1 MVNKKII
8 RKKIL
13 ILGSFAVGKTSLVSQ
28 YLTGFFSEKYLST
41 IGVNIKTKTIET
53 EEVILNLIIWDIAD
67 IVTHQSI
74 PDSYLETSHGI
85 LLVYDLTRP
94 ETFNRILEEHKGFL
108 DKAPNLTKIVIGNKK
123 DLIENMQTFEKNKDL
138 YELTDIYT
146 SAKTGENVNKAFE
159 ILAHTFLEKI

>member
-1 MVNKKII
+1 VVNKKII
-8 RKKIL
+8 KKKIL

-108 DKAPNLTKIVIGNKK
+108 EKAPNLTKIVIGNKK
-123 DLIENMQTFEKNKDL
+123 DLVENMQTFEEDKEL
-138 YELTDIYT
+138 HELTDIYT
-146 SAKTGENVNKAFE
+146 SAKTGENVSKAFE
-159 ILAHTFLEKI
+159 MLAHTFLEKI